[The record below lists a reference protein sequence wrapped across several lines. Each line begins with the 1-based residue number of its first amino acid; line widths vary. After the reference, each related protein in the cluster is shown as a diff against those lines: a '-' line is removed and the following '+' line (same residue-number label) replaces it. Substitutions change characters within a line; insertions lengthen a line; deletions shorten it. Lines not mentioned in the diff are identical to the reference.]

1 MEKLYCFI
9 KPSPSLFELTYM
21 PLQNSCKNNGVTNDL
36 KERTKAC
43 KQLLQTFYMFK
54 LKRRKRDGD
63 VKG

>member
-36 KERTKAC
+36 KERTKC
-43 KQLLQTFYMFK
+43 KQLLQTFYMLK